1 MNTKRMLLIAVAC
14 LLSSLAMGQ
23 KDLMERYANIEGV
36 TTVYISK
43 SMLQMMPNLDIHINM
58 NTKDLAGR
66 LSGILIL
73 TTERKNLITNLRK
86 DARAFYNNKAF
97 EVLMTVKDE
106 ESLVNFYIRR
116 KNDKRIAEMVMVV
129 DEGDEFVLIQMT
141 GDMTMEDIKKMTKG
155 MSIQD

>member
-155 MSIQD
+155 MSNQD

>member
-14 LLSSLAMGQ
+14 LLSSLVMGQ

-155 MSIQD
+155 MSNQD